1 MTFVITE
8 RAHTQTTT
16 DKILNSFTNNLD
28 RQNFSAVSYIIMH
41 SFWFL
46 IQSHYFVCK
55 LSVCMPCW
63 FL

>member
-16 DKILNSFTNNLD
+16 DKILNSFSSNLA
-28 RQNFSAVSYIIMH
+28 RQNFSAICYIIMC

-46 IQSHYFVCK
+46 IHGHYFVCK
-55 LSVCMPCW
+55 LSVCMSCW